1 VRITGPND
9 RPNETHRFDAFSE
22 AVSANVLPVALSMD
36 DVKAFSGGVRSTA
49 LGAVQLARVQVANDM
64 AVRRTNKLI
73 GRSAPEYLKVVVQL
87 TGSSLVSQGD
97 REAVLKP
104 GDYVIYDTARPY
116 QLLARGPFQMQTVMF
131 PRNLL
136 RLPVSQLSDLTAR
149 PISGRAGLG
158 LMVSSLVVELGK
170 TATGEFGSA
179 TTHLADAVLDM
190 FAASFI
196 DQLPDATAW
205 NHADRRTLL
214 LRIRAFIEERLDD
227 HALDISTI
235 AAAHHISVRYLQLLF
250 QQEGQTVSGW
260 IRDRRIDHCRRDL
273 TNATLAETPM
283 YSIAARW
290 GLGSGSH
297 FSRLFK
303 ATFDE
308 TPHDYRARVLN
319 RAPEHA
325 VESASAD
332 NTVRDAKPDKTHLP
346 RNIFPPGYFGEITV
360 G

>member
-1 VRITGPND
+1 
-9 RPNETHRFDAFSE
+9 
-22 AVSANVLPVALSMD
+22 
-36 DVKAFSGGVRSTA
+36 
-49 LGAVQLARVQVANDM
+49 M

-73 GRSAPEYLKVVVQL
+73 ERSAPEYLKVGVQL
-87 TGSSLVSQGD
+87 TGSCLVSQGD

-116 QLLARGPFQMQTVMF
+116 QLLTRGPFQMQTVMF

-136 RLPVSQLSDLTAR
+136 RLPVSQVSDLTAR
-149 PISGRAGLG
+149 PISGHAGLG

-190 FAASFI
+190 LAASFI
-196 DQLPDATAW
+196 EQLPEATAW
-205 NHADRRTLL
+205 SHADRRILL
-214 LRIRAFIEERLDD
+214 LRIRAFIEGRLGD

-235 AAAHHISVRYLQLLF
+235 AAAHHISSRYLQLLF
-250 QQEGQTVSGW
+250 QQEGQTVTGW
-260 IRDRRIDHCRRDL
+260 IRDRRIDHCRKDL
-273 TNATLAETPM
+273 TNAALAETPM

-290 GLGSGSH
+290 GLVSASH

-303 ATFDE
+303 ARFDE
-308 TPHDYRARVLN
+308 TPRDYRVRALN
-319 RAPEHA
+319 GAPPPAAEI
-325 VESASAD
+325 ASSD
-332 NTVRDAKPDKTHLP
+332 STVRDAKPGRAHLP
-346 RNIFPPGYFGEITV
+346 RNTISPGCFGEISL